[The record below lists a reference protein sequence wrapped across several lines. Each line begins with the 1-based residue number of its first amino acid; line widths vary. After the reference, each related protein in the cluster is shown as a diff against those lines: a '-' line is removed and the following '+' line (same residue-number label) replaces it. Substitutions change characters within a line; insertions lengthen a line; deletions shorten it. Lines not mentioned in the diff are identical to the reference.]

1 MEENTQTK
9 AEGNVITTV
18 QYSGA
23 TAQAIITQIE
33 TSLGNLQTAYNGIMA
48 DWEVVK
54 NKLTLEP
61 KMMEIL
67 NNIGSIDSGE
77 NGEKSIAA
85 GEFDKVVSSFK
96 QLIENVK
103 NINSSWAKVSFD
115 INTALTNYQKK
126 EDSSTS
132 TTPTN

>member
-54 NKLTLEP
+54 
-61 KMMEIL
+61 
-67 NNIGSIDSGE
+67 
-77 NGEKSIAA
+77 
-85 GEFDKVVSSFK
+85 
-96 QLIENVK
+96 
-103 NINSSWAKVSFD
+103 IN
-115 INTALTNYQKK
+115 
-126 EDSSTS
+126 
-132 TTPTN
+132 